1 MGATAVRPAREAR
14 VDDADAEV
22 VLGRGEADPVLER
35 IHRLGGGEI
44 LAHQEEPGGARGSQP
59 LQPLVFFG
67 PSHQDDVGHLR
78 TVRRV
83 RYGSVTPQ

>member
-1 MGATAVRPAREAR
+1 MT
-14 VDDADAEV
+14 DV
-22 VLGRGEADPVLER
+22 VLVRWPEETER
-35 IHRLGGGEI
+35 INRLGGGEI
-44 LAHQEEPGGARGSQP
+44 LAHEEETRGAGGPQP
-59 LQPLVFFG
+59 LQSLGFLG